1 MRIRLLVMLCFCL
14 SLSLLIGCSPK
25 KSNDFTTWDEEK
37 VFSFLNEIRSY
48 ISEIPI
54 ETNNK
59 AKIVKLYEQYFSPE
73 LSGKIV
79 DSLYVESGNGWKIP
93 DGDGGYLF
101 IVPNKEQ
108 NEVKITFNKDSI
120 IVEEIYE
127 PETWMYS
134 KLQYTITYD
143 KKTVI
148 SEWIIE

>member
-1 MRIRLLVMLCFCL
+1 MRMRIRLLVMLCLCL
-14 SLSLLIGCSPK
+14 SLLLGCSPK

-37 VFSFLNEIRSY
+37 VFSFLNEIRSH

-73 LSGKIV
+73 LSVKIA
-79 DSLYVESGNGWKIP
+79 DSLYVKSGNDWKIP
-93 DGDGGYLF
+93 DGDSGYLF

-108 NEVKITFNKDSI
+108 NEVKITFTKDSI

-127 PETWMYS
+127 PETWMYA
-134 KLQYTITYD
+134 KIQYTITYE
-143 KKTVI
+143 KKPVI
-148 SEWIIE
+148 TEWIIQ